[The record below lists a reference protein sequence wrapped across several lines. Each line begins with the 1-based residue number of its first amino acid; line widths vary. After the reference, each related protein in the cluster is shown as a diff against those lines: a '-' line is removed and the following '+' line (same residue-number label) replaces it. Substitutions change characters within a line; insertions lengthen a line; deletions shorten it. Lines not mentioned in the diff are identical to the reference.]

1 MFNFSYIIYSDIYNI
16 DHYVFGMDG
25 SNGDYCRLTS
35 ADSKID
41 LIAIQCHRHPMKS
54 PLNEI
59 RKLYAALQ
67 NVFCLFFKT
76 DNMLKGAYI

>member
-41 LIAIQCHRHPMKS
+41 LIAIQCNRHP
-54 PLNEI
+54 I

>member
-1 MFNFSYIIYSDIYNI
+1 MFNFIYSDIYNI

-41 LIAIQCHRHPMKS
+41 LIAIQCNRHPIKS
-54 PLNEI
+54 ENYMQPYKMSSAFSS
-59 RKLYAALQ
+59 KLIK
-67 NVFCLFFKT
+67 C
-76 DNMLKGAYI
+76 

>member
-1 MFNFSYIIYSDIYNI
+1 MFIFNIMYSDIYNI

-41 LIAIQCHRHPMKS
+41 LIAIQCTSPSNAHRRP
-54 PLNEI
+54 I

>member
-41 LIAIQCHRHPMKS
+41 LIAIQCNRHPMHIAIQSENYMQPYKMS
-54 PLNEI
+54 SAFSS
-59 RKLYAALQ
+59 KLIT
-67 NVFCLFFKT
+67 C
-76 DNMLKGAYI
+76 

>member
-1 MFNFSYIIYSDIYNI
+1 MFNFSNIIYSDIYNI

-41 LIAIQCHRHPMKS
+41 LIAIQCNRHPMHIAIQS
-54 PLNEI
+54 
-59 RKLYAALQ
+59 AALQ